1 MVAYF
6 KEQRVYALFAQ
17 HPGLEPDMY
26 AFGNSEHLLNM
37 VNSLGD
43 DVLGWEIRP
52 INVPPNLESESLSL
66 IIGKGILD
74 LPYPISGIDYNVFY
88 PEGVCNMYNSQSV

>member
-1 MVAYF
+1 MVAYS
-6 KEQRVYALFAQ
+6 KEARVFGLFAQ

-26 AFGNSEHLLNM
+26 AFGDSEHLLNM

-52 INVPPNLESESLSL
+52 INVPPNLESMCLSL

-74 LPYPISGIDYNVFY
+74 LPYPISGIDYNILY